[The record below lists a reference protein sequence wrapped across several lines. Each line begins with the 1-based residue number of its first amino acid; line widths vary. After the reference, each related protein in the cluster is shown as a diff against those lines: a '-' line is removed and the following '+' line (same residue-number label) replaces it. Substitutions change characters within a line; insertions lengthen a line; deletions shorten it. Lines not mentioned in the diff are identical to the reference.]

1 MTTIINKIFGILKYI
16 LLIIA
21 FVLTLYIIIYMYHRL
36 NKSLIQSYKIFIPF
50 IMIFILF
57 CTNFL
62 FNKKKVQKNLFYNI
76 TCCLVF
82 SLIIFVDY
90 RTIFDTYMLANTKLG
105 YNINFNYFNDFLIPL
120 KIMLYG
126 LSIINVLLMINFKS
140 KKNLTVKI

>member
-1 MTTIINKIFGILKYI
+1 MTSIINKIFGILKYI

>member
-1 MTTIINKIFGILKYI
+1 MTSIINKIFGILKYI
-16 LLIIA
+16 LLIIS

-90 RTIFDTYMLANTKLG
+90 RTIFDTYMLANSKLG
-105 YNINFNYFNDFLIPL
+105 YNINFNYFNDFLVPL

>member
-1 MTTIINKIFGILKYI
+1 MTSIVNKIFSILKYI
-16 LLIIA
+16 LLIIS
-21 FVLTLYIIIYMYHRL
+21 FVLTLYIVIYMYHRL

-50 IMIFILF
+50 IIIFVLF
-57 CTNFL
+57 CINFL

-82 SLIIFVDY
+82 CLIIFVDY
-90 RTIFDTYMLANTKLG
+90 RTIFDTYMLANSKLG

-126 LSIINVLLMINFKS
+126 LSITNILLMINFKS

>member
-1 MTTIINKIFGILKYI
+1 MTSIINKIFGILKYI

-36 NKSLIQSYKIFIPF
+36 NKSLIKSYKIFIPF

>member
-1 MTTIINKIFGILKYI
+1 MTSIINKIFGILKYI

-36 NKSLIQSYKIFIPF
+36 NKSLIQAYKIFIPF

>member
-1 MTTIINKIFGILKYI
+1 MTSIINKIFGILKYI
-16 LLIIA
+16 LLIIS

>member
-1 MTTIINKIFGILKYI
+1 MTSIINKIFGILKYI
-16 LLIIA
+16 LLIIS

-90 RTIFDTYMLANTKLG
+90 RTIFDTYMLANSKLG